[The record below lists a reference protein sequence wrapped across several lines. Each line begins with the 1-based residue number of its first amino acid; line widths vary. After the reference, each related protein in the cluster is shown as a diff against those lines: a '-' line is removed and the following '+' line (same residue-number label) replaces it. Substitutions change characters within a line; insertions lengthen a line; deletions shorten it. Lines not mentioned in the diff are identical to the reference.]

1 MGNSQGKEGERM
13 STLTVE
19 ERKARRL
26 AGMKRA
32 NEELTAVQ
40 KIYRALVG
48 HRPPVGELKT
58 PTAAVTAARILHKEL
73 ETRMTGEC
81 PSKPKP
87 GDWCV
92 SIGYVSPDLSV
103 LGFTH
108 LFVSGNEAK
117 LMKHLDGQIML
128 GLIFGMK
135 DKEAKEA
142 DKKIVM
148 GTRPFFLTK
157 QSENWLEELAPQ
169 VRFEIEI

>member
-1 MGNSQGKEGERM
+1 MV
-13 STLTVE
+13 LTVE

-32 NEELTAVQ
+32 NQELTAVQ
-40 KIYRALVG
+40 RIYRALVNG
-48 HRPPVGELKT
+48 RPPAGELKT

-73 ETRMTGEC
+73 ETRMTAEC
-81 PSKPKP
+81 PHKPKA
-87 GDWCV
+87 GDWGV

-108 LFVSGNEAK
+108 LFVPATPDEPGNQDK

-142 DKKIVM
+142 DKKVVM

-157 QSENWLEELAPQ
+157 QSETWLEELAPQ
-169 VRFEIEI
+169 VQFEIEI

>member
-1 MGNSQGKEGERM
+1 MV
-13 STLTVE
+13 LTIE

-26 AGMKRA
+26 AGMERA
-32 NEELTAVQ
+32 NKELTAVQ

-58 PTAAVTAARILHKEL
+58 PTAAVTAARILYREL
-73 ETRMTGEC
+73 ENQMT
-81 PSKPKP
+81 KPKP
-87 GDWCV
+87 GDWGV

-108 LFVSGNEAK
+108 LFAPGSEAK

-142 DKKIVM
+142 DRKVIM

-157 QSENWLEELAPQ
+157 QSETWLEQELAPQ
-169 VRFEIEI
+169 VRFEIEYEG

>member
-1 MGNSQGKEGERM
+1 M

-58 PTAAVTAARILHKEL
+58 PTAAVTAARILYREL
-73 ETRMTGEC
+73 ETRMT
-81 PSKPKP
+81 KPKP
-87 GDWCV
+87 GDWGV

-108 LFVSGNEAK
+108 LFAPATADAPGNEAK

-128 GLIFGMK
+128 GLIFGMR
-135 DKEAKEA
+135 DREAK
-142 DKKIVM
+142 DVVM

-157 QSENWLEELAPQ
+157 QSETWLEELAPQ
-169 VRFEIEI
+169 VRFEIEQI

>member
-1 MGNSQGKEGERM
+1 MM
-13 STLTVE
+13 LTAE
-19 ERKARRL
+19 QRKARRL
-26 AGMKRA
+26 EGMKRA
-32 NEELTAVQ
+32 NEQLTAVQ
-40 KIYRALVG
+40 RIHRALVG

-58 PTAAVTAARILHKEL
+58 PTAAVTAARILYREL
-73 ETRMTGEC
+73 ESRM
-81 PSKPKP
+81 PKPKA
-87 GDWCV
+87 GDWGV

-108 LFVSGNEAK
+108 LFAPGNEGQ

-142 DKKIVM
+142 DKKVVM

-157 QSENWLEELAPQ
+157 QSE
-169 VRFEIEI
+169 